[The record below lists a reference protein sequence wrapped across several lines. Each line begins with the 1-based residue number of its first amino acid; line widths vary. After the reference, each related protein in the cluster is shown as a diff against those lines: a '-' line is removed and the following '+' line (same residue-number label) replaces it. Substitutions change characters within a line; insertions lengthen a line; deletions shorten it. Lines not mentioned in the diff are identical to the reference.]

1 MFIAPQ
7 HFQHNHLNMQNYINE
22 ISQLDLV
29 DGDYGVSQLEINQ
42 DMLKIGKLGLRQAAG
57 VLPDRMFFRLD
68 GEVVLDIADGTVDEV
83 ILLAVPL
90 AIFGS
95 GQFGNGDDPVRLV
108 KSRTELRDLND
119 PSNEP
124 VEAEVAEVGVRLL
137 PQSAETSGYAAI
149 PVARVLEKTAE
160 GRIIL
165 DRSFIPHVLRLSA
178 SSLLMERLEEI
189 VSLLRVRA
197 ANAAGRVASGS
208 DTRSESSL
216 MAERLELQ
224 VLNRWLIV
232 MQNALQSGHVSPR
245 RLFEYLACLSA
256 ELSAS
261 LGQAAS
267 EDLIYAAEDMVK
279 SFETVLSGLRR
290 KLILEKPESVV
301 ELQWNT
307 ELFEKR
313 RLLRVVL
320 PARLLSE
327 NRRPILALSGPDGDT
342 GLSELGPLACKLSG
356 LSAMP
361 DLVSH
366 GLAGVEIKFLTVA
379 PPELRSRANAAFFSI
394 DTSSPHWL
402 SFLEKR
408 EALALHVDDRIGT
421 VAATLYM
428 LGQS

>member
-7 HFQHNHLNMQNYINE
+7 HFQHNHLNLQNYINE
-22 ISQLDLV
+22 ISQLDLTS
-29 DGDYGVSQLEINQ
+29 GDYGISQLEINQ
-42 DMLKIGKLGLRQAAG
+42 DMLNIGKLALRQAAG

-68 GEVVLDIADGTVDEV
+68 AEVVMDIADGTIDEV

-90 AIFGS
+90 ATFGS
-95 GQFGNGDDPVRLV
+95 RQFGNGDDPVRLI
-108 KSRTELRDLND
+108 KSWTELRDLND

-124 VEAEVAEVGVRLL
+124 VEAEVAEVGVRLV
-137 PQSAETSGYAAI
+137 PQSAETSGYATI

-160 GRIIL
+160 GRVIL
-165 DRSFIPHVLRLSA
+165 DRSFVPHVLRLSA
-178 SSLLMERLEEI
+178 SSLLMERLEEM

-208 DTRSESSL
+208 GTRSESSL

-232 MQNALQSGHVSPR
+232 LQNALQTGHVSPR

-261 LGQAAS
+261 VGQAAS
-267 EDLIYAAEDMVK
+267 ENLIYAAEDMVK
-279 SFETVLSGLRR
+279 SFEAVLSGLRP
-290 KLILEKPESVV
+290 KLVLEKPASVV
-301 ELQWNT
+301 ALQWNT

-342 GLSELGPLACKLSG
+342 ALSELGPLACKLAG

-361 DLVSH
+361 DLVSL
-366 GLAGVEIKFLTVA
+366 GLTGVEIKSLAVA
-379 PPELRSRANAAFFSI
+379 PSELRSRADAAFFSI
-394 DTSSPHWL
+394 NTSSLHWL
-402 SFLEKR
+402 HFVEKR

-421 VAATLYM
+421 VEATLYM